1 MRKFFYAIIAVIGLG
16 VISCSHNN
24 QKNEGTAYIEEEE
37 IGCLCCPVE
46 EAPADTLDNVD
57 WIPLEIPL

>member
-1 MRKFFYAIIAVIGLG
+1 MKKFLFAVVAAMGLG

-24 QKNEGTAYIEEEE
+24 QKNEETAQVEDEE

-46 EAPADTLDNVD
+46 EAPADSLDFVVP
-57 WIPLEIPL
+57 IP

>member
-1 MRKFFYAIIAVIGLG
+1 MKKFIFAVVAVMGLG

-24 QKNEGTAYIEEEE
+24 QKTEETAQIEEEE

-46 EAPADTLDNVD
+46 EAPADSLDIVAP
-57 WIPLEIPL
+57 IP

>member
-1 MRKFFYAIIAVIGLG
+1 MRKFLFAFVAVMGLG

-24 QKNEGTAYIEEEE
+24 SKTEETAHVEEEE

-46 EAPADTLDNVD
+46 EAPADSLD
-57 WIPLEIPL
+57 IIE